1 MKNISID
8 IETFSD
14 VDLQKCGVYKYAQ
27 SENFEILLFGYS
39 VDGGEVAVID
49 IAQGGRIPDEIIAAL
64 TDEQITK
71 WAFNANFER
80 VCLSEYFRR
89 FYPEKF
95 VSYSTKEDSVSD
107 YLAPS
112 SWKCSMV
119 WAAYMGLPLSLAGAG
134 AVLGL
139 EEQKLTEGKE
149 LIRYFCIPCKATKVN
164 GGRSRNLPQYDM
176 AKWEMF
182 KKYNQ
187 RDVEVEMSI
196 QDKLRNFPV
205 PDFVWEEYHLD
216 QEINDRGIALDM
228 DVVANAIAF
237 DEKSKAVLSEKMKEL
252 TVLENLSSIQ
262 QMKEW
267 TGNGQPWQKGSSSSI
282 KNCTGTVTH
291 SFITSSATYKIICEK
306 ISGDGKC
313 SLP

>member
-1 MKNISID
+1 MIILPRHHGNVPWCGAALYG
-8 IETFSD
+8 TP
-14 VDLQKCGVYKYAQ
+14 VYHLQEQ
-27 SENFEILLFGYS
+27 LLF
-39 VDGGEVAVID
+39 
-49 IAQGGRIPDEIIAAL
+49 
-64 TDEQITK
+64 
-71 WAFNANFER
+71 
-80 VCLSEYFRR
+80 
-89 FYPEKF
+89 
-95 VSYSTKEDSVSD
+95 
-107 YLAPS
+107 
-112 SWKCSMV
+112 
-119 WAAYMGLPLSLAGAG
+119 
-134 AVLGL
+134 LGL

-164 GGRSRNLPQYDM
+164 GGRTRNLPQYDM